1 MTRVAWTGWRMG
13 APRAWLAA
21 VLLLAAGS
29 AGAQA
34 TSAPDNTGPNASITR
49 WAEGEYA
56 YRSLADGRDRG
67 WERFRLTVHP
77 DGSRTLLMWHDLRAR
92 SAQFNVMLH
101 VDGAFRPL
109 DAFVSYWNDG
119 RYKGSSAMMVA
130 GPTLELVSRG
140 AWGTLRETVQ
150 VPERF
155 SIGTHPIAGDGWHI
169 ILEGPGAPR
178 AMVYGL
184 EAGADPAKPIRGELR
199 EMPVERVGTER
210 ISVPAGEFDTVH
222 YRFAGMTD
230 VWISGDDRLM
240 VRMRNARADRD
251 YVLQRY
257 SSGR

>member
-1 MTRVAWTGWRMG
+1 MTWGLGRGSCSRRQRT
-13 APRAWLAA
+13 WLAA
-21 VLLLAAGS
+21 VLLLFAGAAM
-29 AGAQA
+29 AQA
-34 TSAPDNTGPNASITR
+34 TAVPESTGPNTSVAR

-92 SAQFNVMLH
+92 SAQFNVMLR
-101 VDGAFRPL
+101 VDGSFRPL

-119 RYKGSSAMMVA
+119 RYKGSAAMMVL
-130 GPTLELVSRG
+130 GPTLELASRG

-178 AMVYGL
+178 ALVYGL

-230 VWISGDDRLM
+230 VWIHGEDRLM